1 MGHRKEKTAPNIRS
15 WWYGAISENTDTSWR
30 VLVSWLRFVFSCWTE
45 IFLQTINIRQGH
57 LRIWHKTKARPF
69 LIMSKHRQNMD
80 NFRAKKKMTRQ
91 PSSQDSHKW
100 QILLMSLLIAAL
112 CLLSSTYF
120 IHKNHSAG
128 PITQQ
133 YPHTDNTQT
142 RPNRPWNYAQ
152 MTQTMIDF
160 YMFFKQSIIE
170 TSHTPVRPCSPSF

>member
-1 MGHRKEKTAPNIRS
+1 MGHRKKKTAPNIRS

-80 NFRAKKKMTRQ
+80 NFRAKKKKMTRQ

-112 CLLSSTYF
+112 CLLSSTCF

-128 PITQQ
+128 PITQ
-133 YPHTDNTQT
+133 
-142 RPNRPWNYAQ
+142 
-152 MTQTMIDF
+152 
-160 YMFFKQSIIE
+160 
-170 TSHTPVRPCSPSF
+170 